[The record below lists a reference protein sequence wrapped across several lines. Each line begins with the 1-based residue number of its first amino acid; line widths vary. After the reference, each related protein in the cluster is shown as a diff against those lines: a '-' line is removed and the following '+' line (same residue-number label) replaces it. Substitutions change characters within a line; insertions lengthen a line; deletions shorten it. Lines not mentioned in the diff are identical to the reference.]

1 MKLWRKILFAAM
13 AVLSGAAM
21 AEAEWTVQNEQA
33 CDSNTAGQFKYYTLS
48 LSWSPEFC
56 RSHPENKE
64 PQCRQYREFVVH
76 GLWPDCGTGSPEYCR
91 AGGPADAIDKER
103 IQNFMPSD
111 FLIRH
116 EWDKHGTC
124 SGLARSAYFNL
135 TENLLGKLKLPRL
148 SGAPKPEKIKEL
160 FMENNPGLDDDEFYL
175 SCTENGAKKSG
186 KTLDEVRICFEK
198 DTLEFIR
205 CEAPRDTCRKLK
217 RVTVTRAK

>member
-1 MKLWRKILFAAM
+1 M
-13 AVLSGAAM
+13 LSTVIMMLSVAAM
-21 AEAEWTVQNEQA
+21 AEAKWTVQNEQA
-33 CDSNTAGQFKYYTLS
+33 CDGNTPGQFKYYTLS

-76 GLWPDCGTGSPEYCR
+76 GLWPECASGSPQNCGV
-91 AGGPADAIDKER
+91 AGPVETIDKER
-103 IQNFMPSD
+103 IYIFMPSD

-124 SGLARSAYFNL
+124 SGLGKSAYFGL
-135 TENLLGKLKLPRL
+135 TGHLFGKLKLPRL
-148 SGAPKPEKIKEL
+148 SGAPKPEKIKAL
-160 FMENNPGLDDDEFYL
+160 FMQNNPGLDDGEFYL
-175 SCTENGAKKSG
+175 SCAENGTKKSG

-198 DTLEFIR
+198 DTQEFTR